1 MTIDIAN
8 LRRLLAAATP
18 GEWKGPRITD
28 MWPPG
33 CIGIYAV
40 DEDGEFAE
48 IIGFTGYAHEDA
60 RPEPD
65 AQLIC
70 ALVNAAPQLLVIAEA
85 ATAWGQTMC
94 TKPRECTHGD
104 HASDCDLGAA
114 EIRLLAA
121 VDAARKERT

>member
-8 LRRLLAAATP
+8 LRRLLAAGTP
-18 GEWKGPRITD
+18 GPLHVDYGTIVSCSGD
-28 MWPPG
+28 L
-33 CIGIYAV
+33 IGADVEYDTPLVRVETANL
-40 DEDGEFAE
+40 E
-48 IIGFTGYAHEDA
+48 
-60 RPEPD
+60 
-65 AQLIC
+65 LWC
-70 ALVNAAPQLLVIAEA
+70 ALVNAAPQLLAIAEV